1 MGHVTQIRTRSG
13 AGEAERDT
21 GAAADAT
28 GVATPTTPPA
38 AAASRRPAVR
48 PATVGLPLL
57 GLVIAVTVWWL
68 VTSGLKLVHPASL
81 PPPQDVWAALTAAA
95 DVLLP
100 ALGITTLMTLLGF
113 VLSAA
118 AGVLIGMALAAS
130 RRAERMFAPLL
141 VAINAVPKI
150 ALGPLLVVSVGWGEK
165 PILTMV
171 FLLCFFPIVLSTATG
186 LTTTPADLAELARSL
201 NASWWQAFRKVRFP
215 AALPQI
221 FVGLKVAM
229 PLAAIGAVIGEFYSD
244 KPGLGYQILQ
254 YNGIGDTAT
263 AWAAIVLIAAMSIL
277 LYAALSLVERLA
289 LPWVR
294 ATTSAR

>member
-1 MGHVTQIRTRSG
+1 MTELTRT
-13 AGEAERDT
+13 
-21 GAAADAT
+21 
-28 GVATPTTPPA
+28 PA
-38 AAASRRPAVR
+38 AAPVPEAAAPEAAVPRRGGVR
-48 PATVGLPLL
+48 PAAVALPAL
-57 GLVIAVTVWWL
+57 GLVIAVSVWWL
-68 VTSGLKLVHPASL
+68 VTSGLHLVHPASL
-81 PPPQDVWAALTAAA
+81 PPPQLVWSSLIGTRE
-95 DVLLP
+95 VLVP
-100 ALGITTLMTLLGF
+100 ALGITTGMTVLGF
-113 VLSAA
+113 LLSTI

-186 LTTTPADLAELARSL
+186 LTTTPADLADLARSL
-201 NASWWQAFRKVRFP
+201 NASWWQSFRKVRFP

-277 LYAALSLVERLA
+277 LYAALSFVERLA
-289 LPWVR
+289 LPWVK